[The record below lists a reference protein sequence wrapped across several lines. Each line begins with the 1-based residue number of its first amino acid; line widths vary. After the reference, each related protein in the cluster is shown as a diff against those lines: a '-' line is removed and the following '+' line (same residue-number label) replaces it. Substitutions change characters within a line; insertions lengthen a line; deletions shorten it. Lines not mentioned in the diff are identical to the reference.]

1 MNVDLPNLKF
11 SNLFKY
17 KFDIRKLNNNDCYI
31 KNINLPFASDDIKL
45 NYYKFKNKYNL
56 IETEN
61 IFESYQVINYFKIL
75 NDCLNK
81 INLSDNMKIDKT
93 ILANNKIDFNFDI
106 RLNLSEN
113 ILYSDIINYQISS
126 NITYNN
132 LYVLYKTICETSNDT
147 ITYYLKNSETYYLK
161 KPDVTYIKYMF
172 NKQLLINAVC
182 EYLSITT
189 NAVFSNLN
197 DIEQFFTNYSDFDFN
212 QLTTIEISN
221 NYQISLLELIY
232 VCDIIGHKLSIMYN
246 LSDAFENTFCKS
258 ELSETQELQ
267 LSRFMNTF
275 EHTLS
280 HIYGAQHFS
289 MDIYYIDSELKYIE
303 AGDDLNNYTKITLTN
318 KTGINN
324 YLKNA
329 CIDNSKLYVFKIDFS
344 TDKNGWSTLNPFII
358 NNKNADKYQ
367 VISINDKYMDK
378 YINKFNNSKV
388 YTDDEL
394 FSILDEEEK

>member
-1 MNVDLPNLKF
+1 MTTNLSNLKF

-17 KFDIRKLNNNDCYI
+17 KFNSSKLNTDDCYI
-31 KNINLPFASDDIKL
+31 KNINLPFAIDDIKL

-61 IFESYQVINYFKIL
+61 IFEYYQVINYFKIL

-93 ILANNKIDFNFDI
+93 ILANNKIDFDFDI
-106 RLNLSEN
+106 QLNLSEN
-113 ILYSDIINYQISS
+113 ILYSDIIDHQISQ

-147 ITYYLKNSETYYLK
+147 ITYYLNLNY
-161 KPDVTYIKYMF
+161 DNCIKYIF
-172 NKQLLINAVC
+172 NKQLLLNALY
-182 EYLSITT
+182 EFLSITT
-189 NAVFSNLN
+189 NIEFSTLN

-232 VCDIIGHKLSIMYN
+232 VCDIIAHKLSIMFN
-246 LSDAFENTFCKS
+246 LSNAFENTFCKS
-258 ELSETQELQ
+258 ELSETQKIQ
-267 LSRFMNTF
+267 LNRFMNIF
-275 EHTLS
+275 DRTLS
-280 HIYGAQHFS
+280 HIYGSQQFS
-289 MDIYYIDSELKYIE
+289 MDIYYIDSKLKYTE
-303 AGDDLNNYTKITLTN
+303 AGDDLNNYTKLTLTN

-324 YLKNA
+324 YLKKA

-344 TDKNGWSTLNPFII
+344 KVKNGWSTLNPFII
-358 NNKNADKYQ
+358 NNKDADKYQ
-367 VISINDKYMDK
+367 LISFADKN
-378 YINKFNNSKV
+378 INKFNNKNVCDV

>member
-1 MNVDLPNLKF
+1 M
-11 SNLFKY
+11 FKY
-17 KFDIRKLNNNDCYI
+17 KFDTHKLNTNDCYI

-61 IFESYQVINYFKIL
+61 VFEYYQVINYFKIL

-113 ILYSDIINYQISS
+113 ILYSDIINHQISS

-132 LYVLYKTICETSNDT
+132 LYILYKTICETSNDT
-147 ITYYLKNSETYYLK
+147 ITYYLKNLN
-161 KPDVTYIKYMF
+161 DVNCIKYIF
-172 NKQLLINAVC
+172 NKHLLITALC
-182 EYLSITT
+182 EFLSIAT
-189 NAVFSNLN
+189 NAEFSNLN

-232 VCDIIGHKLSIMYN
+232 VCDIIAHKLSIMYN

-258 ELSETQELQ
+258 ELSETQKLQ
-267 LSRFMNTF
+267 LTRFMNTF
-275 EHTLS
+275 DRTLS
-280 HIYGAQHFS
+280 HICGLQQFS
-289 MDIYYIDSELKYIE
+289 MDIYYIDSELKYTE
-303 AGDDLNNYTKITLTN
+303 AADDLNNYTKITLTN

-329 CIDNSKLYVFKIDFS
+329 CINNSKLYVFKIDFS

-358 NNKNADKYQ
+358 NNKDADKYQ
-367 VISINDKYMDK
+367 VISIIDKYLDK
-378 YINKFNNSKV
+378 YINKFNNKNTCDI